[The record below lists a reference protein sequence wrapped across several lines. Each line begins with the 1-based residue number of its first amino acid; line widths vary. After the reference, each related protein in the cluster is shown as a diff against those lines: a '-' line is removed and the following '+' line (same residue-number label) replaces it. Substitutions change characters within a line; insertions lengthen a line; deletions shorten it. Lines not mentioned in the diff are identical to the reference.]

1 MQINERY
8 RGDSDSKKLKGQAE
22 KLASNPRLN
31 SSGLNRGQRSE
42 KDKYGIVEQNPL
54 SEDNYYEENK
64 ENIDISNLQVKKNFQ
79 KKVFGLQAKSQGQRI
94 NQEVMESKDQARE
107 RRIFSQ
113 TLETNQFVDSD
124 STRLDNAQS
133 SRRSDLS
140 HQELDEYSRIFS

>member
-1 MQINERY
+1 M
-8 RGDSDSKKLKGQAE
+8 
-22 KLASNPRLN
+22 
-31 SSGLNRGQRSE
+31 
-42 KDKYGIVEQNPL
+42 
-54 SEDNYYEENK
+54 
-64 ENIDISNLQVKKNFQ
+64 
-79 KKVFGLQAKSQGQRI
+79 FGLQAKSQGQRI